1 MKICFYH
8 EILSKQCSRNAKGRI
23 ERLMNGTKN
32 IPAFIH
38 FESFQNIL
46 NRIAGPKLVEMA
58 VSIYSRKKIA
68 VKDSNRKLL
77 FVIEYLYLFH
87 SFLPPTSPPGKPPPR
102 YVICPPDRTL
112 PKHPHPPPQGT
123 SITVL
128 KYIFSLILHRS

>member
-87 SFLPPTSPPGKPPPR
+87 SSLPPTSPPGKPSPRCYLPPR
-102 YVICPPDRTL
+102 QNTS
-112 PKHPHPPPQGT
+112 KTPPPPT
-123 SITVL
+123 SRHINNSL
-128 KYIFSLILHRS
+128 KVYLFLDSAP

>member
-23 ERLMNGTKN
+23 ESLMNGTKN

-38 FESFQNIL
+38 FESFQNIV
-46 NRIAGPKLVEMA
+46 NRIAGPKLVGMV

-77 FVIEYLYLFH
+77 FVIE
-87 SFLPPTSPPGKPPPR
+87 
-102 YVICPPDRTL
+102 
-112 PKHPHPPPQGT
+112 
-123 SITVL
+123 
-128 KYIFSLILHRS
+128 